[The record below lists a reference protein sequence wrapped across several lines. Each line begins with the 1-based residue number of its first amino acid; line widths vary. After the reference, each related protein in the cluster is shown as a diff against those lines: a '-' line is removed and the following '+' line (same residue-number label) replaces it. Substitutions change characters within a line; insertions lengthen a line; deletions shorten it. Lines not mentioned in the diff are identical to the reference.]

1 MRNINNGIFFL
12 CRAGFSL
19 HFHARAL
26 SSLPPLNFHHSEK
39 KNSTIICI
47 FSISIKHREKVE
59 KKSFALCYAFA
70 VFALFVILLLLRL
83 QLQFCFGIV
92 VCLFVCLFWLLAGTR
107 FWPKR
112 WIYPLPLAI
121 CHIHS
126 MAKPNKMN
134 NPNEPNPLQFPKDQK
149 ICTFVLCQ
157 RRNFIWFIWF
167 ICQSVQCEL
176 CELWITKSQLTS
188 ANE

>member
-39 KNSTIICI
+39 KNFTIICI

-92 VCLFVCLFWLLAGTR
+92 VCLFVLAFGWDSLLAQTVNI
-107 FWPKR
+107 PVTVSD
-112 WIYPLPLAI
+112 LPYTL
-121 CHIHS
+121 
-126 MAKPNKMN
+126 
-134 NPNEPNPLQFPKDQK
+134 DG
-149 ICTFVLCQ
+149 
-157 RRNFIWFIWF
+157 
-167 ICQSVQCEL
+167 
-176 CELWITKSQLTS
+176 
-188 ANE
+188 

>member
-39 KNSTIICI
+39 KNFTIICI

-59 KKSFALCYAFA
+59 KKVLHSVMLLQFSHCL
-70 VFALFVILLLLRL
+70 LFC
-83 QLQFCFGIV
+83 FCFGCSFSFV
-92 VCLFVCLFWLLAGTR
+92 LASSFVCLFWLLAGTR

-126 MAKPNKMN
+126 MANPNKMN

-149 ICTFVLCQ
+149 KKYMYFCAV
-157 RRNFIWFIWF
+157 
-167 ICQSVQCEL
+167 
-176 CELWITKSQLTS
+176 S
-188 ANE
+188 AAKLHLIHLSECPVRIMRVMNHQEPTNEC

>member
-59 KKSFALCYAFA
+59 KKKFCTLLRFYSFRIVCYFAFA
-70 VFALFVILLLLRL
+70 SAAASVLFWHRR
-83 QLQFCFGIV
+83 
-92 VCLFVCLFWLLAGTR
+92 LFVCLFVLAFGWDSLLAQTVNI
-107 FWPKR
+107 PVTVSD
-112 WIYPLPLAI
+112 LPYTL
-121 CHIHS
+121 
-126 MAKPNKMN
+126 
-134 NPNEPNPLQFPKDQK
+134 DG
-149 ICTFVLCQ
+149 
-157 RRNFIWFIWF
+157 
-167 ICQSVQCEL
+167 
-176 CELWITKSQLTS
+176 
-188 ANE
+188 